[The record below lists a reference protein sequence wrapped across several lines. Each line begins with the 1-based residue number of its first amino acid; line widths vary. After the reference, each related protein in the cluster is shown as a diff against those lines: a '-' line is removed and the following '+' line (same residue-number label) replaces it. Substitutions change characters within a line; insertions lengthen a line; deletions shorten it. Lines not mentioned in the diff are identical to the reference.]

1 MTVKTRERAIRDAIL
16 EALEDCGEPF
26 EALGPQGVDAWT
38 ISWREVVVR
47 GYHKES
53 GGFVWSAANSR
64 TGASTGGDASDDPD
78 DVIERIERVTVD
90 PVQDAWVETITECLA
105 RDERTMIVSEDRLT
119 VRAYNPT
126 SAVSRLATY
135 GRVPL
140 GRGRIG
146 LLWRPGEAQ
155 WVPHDEYL
163 PENED
168 AVREMA
174 VKAYEWVRAID
185 D

>member
-1 MTVKTRERAIRDAIL
+1 MTIKTRERAVRDAIL

-26 EALGPQGVDAWT
+26 EVLGPQDVDAWT

-47 GYHKES
+47 GYHKDD
-53 GGFVWSAANSR
+53 GTFQWSVSNSE
-64 TGASTGGDASDDPD
+64 TGDFLDGDASDDAD
-78 DVIERIERVTVD
+78 AVIDRIEQVIVD
-90 PVQDAWVETITECLA
+90 PVQDAWVETINECLT

-174 VKAYEWVRAID
+174 VKAYEWVRVID